1 MGRSTGY
8 TMEGDWDVS
17 ERLIIQ
23 FSFSTS
29 LLLSLTLTHIH
40 THRQTQNQTQTLT
53 QTRKRTHINFFS
65 FFVCVLFYY
74 FTQLKKR
81 CPQNRCCCNE
91 QKIFSKLYVPL
102 ILIGKYQL
110 LPLLERSSNKGAATL
125 IYVLCNLCSCSRSLT
140 LPSQISLHHSIY
152 CHFETPWFNGNEIF
166 INI

>member
-1 MGRSTGY
+1 M
-8 TMEGDWDVS
+8 S

-29 LLLSLTLTHIH
+29 LLLSLTLTLSHAYTH
-40 THRQTQNQTQTLT
+40 TEKHKIKHKHKDKHKHEHEHTSTYSHFL
-53 QTRKRTHINFFS
+53 S
-65 FFVCVLFYY
+65 VVLFYY
-74 FTQLKKR
+74 YTQLKKR

-125 IYVLCNLCSCSRSLT
+125 IYVFCNLCSCSRSLT